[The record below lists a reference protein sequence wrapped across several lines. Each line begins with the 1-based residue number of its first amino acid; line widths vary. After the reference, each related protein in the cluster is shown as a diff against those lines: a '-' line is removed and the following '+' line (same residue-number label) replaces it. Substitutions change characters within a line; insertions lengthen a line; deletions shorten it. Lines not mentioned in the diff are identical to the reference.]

1 MKAIVCVFVALLA
14 CVAAYDVELLTED
27 QWNQLVERNPAKP
40 DTYGLILNGS
50 AKKAIKGLINQMPCG
65 WPQYGIPPLAPYT
78 NADLNIHLAES
89 VVDTLLQFLRFR
101 LDGLDDLEIKKLKVS
116 YTFSKKVKF
125 HFIFKKISAS
135 AHFLDTDTFVD
146 LLKQLG
152 LSVRYESSGPLGFSL
167 ENLSISGE
175 FKYKMP
181 FIFGSIKIYK
191 FECAV
196 SLGGVSSNIGGL
208 MGNGRINEFIND
220 MIDKEVPAF
229 INGNQAA
236 ISSLIEEIFVPLVND
251 HLTGHKIWYLFSLL
265 SATTGTCNPT
275 PAPWLAVES
284 KRID

>member
-14 CVAAYDVELLTED
+14 SVAAYDVQLLSEE

-40 DTYGLILNGS
+40 DTQGLILNGS
-50 AKKAIKGLINQMPCG
+50 AKKAIKGLISQLPCG

-78 NADLNIHLAES
+78 NADLRIHLAES
-89 VVDTLLQFLRFR
+89 VVDSLLQFLRFR
-101 LDGLDDLEIKKLKVS
+101 FDGLEDMEIKQLKIS

-125 HFIFKKISAS
+125 HFKLPLLKAS
-135 AHFLDTDTFVD
+135 AHYLDTDTLVD
-146 LLKQLG
+146 MLKQLG
-152 LSVRYESSGPLGFSL
+152 LSVRYESSGPLSFSL
-167 ENLSISGE
+167 MDLSIQGE

-191 FECAV
+191 FSCVV
-196 SLGGVSSNIGGL
+196 SLGGVSSNIGGV
-208 MGNGRINEFIND
+208 MGSGRINEYINE

-229 INGNQAA
+229 INGNQKQ
-236 ISSLIEEIFVPLVND
+236 ISAKIEEIFVPMVNA

-284 KRID
+284 RKID